1 MGPLPIPVSIAD
13 ASPASPA
20 SPTSRP
26 SRSVV
31 LLDRIEL
38 RFDRAFGQ
46 AGNPWR
52 HLGGLAYFLFW
63 ITAATGIY
71 VYIGFDTRGD
81 GAYASV
87 ERLSSNAFPLG
98 SLARSLHRYASDAL
112 ILVTLV
118 HLVREWVHGR
128 YAHFR
133 RFSWLTGVLALGLLL
148 ASGIGG
154 FWLVWDE
161 LAQYSLVATTEWLD
175 TLPVFDGTLIRNFIA
190 PEAVSDRLFSLLIF
204 LHIGFPLALLA
215 VMWVHVQ
222 RLSQPASRPPRA
234 LGFGTAAALLLLC
247 VVRPVTS
254 GAPAGLDQAPGV
266 LQIDWFYL
274 GIHPFADGFSPL
286 ALWAAAGVFTLLLL
300 GLPYAG
306 RAARVARAPAAV
318 VDLDHCNGCARCFA
332 DCPYAAVTMQPRT
345 DGRAH
350 ARQAVVDADLCA
362 SCGICAGACPSST
375 PFASSARLVTGID
388 MPHAPLHALRT
399 TLEAALARIADGAAA
414 ADDEPRI
421 GDDASAADDEPRI
434 VVFGCDPANGGADLD
449 ALAGPR
455 TATVPLVCAS
465 QLPPSFIEYAL
476 RAGAD
481 GVLVAGCRSGD
492 CGFRLGDRWFDE
504 RLAGARAPHLRA
516 SAPRE
521 RVRVAWVGRGDVR
534 GLVAALQA
542 LRGDL
547 RAGSSRHA
555 APTRPPKRLD
565 RASHRSI
572 AR

>member
-1 MGPLPIPVSIAD
+1 MGPFPIAD
-13 ASPASPA
+13 ALPAW
-20 SPTSRP
+20 RP

-31 LLDRIEL
+31 LLDRIE
-38 RFDRAFGQ
+38 RPFDRAFGQ

-71 VYIGFDTRGD
+71 VYIGFDTRSD
-81 GAYASV
+81 GAWESV
-87 ERLSSNAFPLG
+87 ERLSSNAFTLG
-98 SLARSLHRYASDAL
+98 ALARSLHRYASDAL
-112 ILVTLV
+112 IVVTLA
-118 HLVREWVHGR
+118 HLAREWAHGR

-175 TLPVFDGTLIRNFIA
+175 ALPVFGGTLMRNFIA
-190 PEAVSDRLFSLLIF
+190 PDAVSDRLFSLLIF

-215 VMWVHVQ
+215 ALWVHVQ
-222 RLSQPASRPPRA
+222 RLSHPATRPPRA
-234 LGFGTAAALLLLC
+234 LGFGTLAALLLLC

-254 GAPAGLDQAPGV
+254 GAPAGLDRVPGV
-266 LQIDWFYL
+266 VQVDWFYL
-274 GIHPFADGFSPL
+274 AIHPFADAFSPF
-286 ALWAAAGVFTLLLL
+286 ALWIAAGGVTLVLL

-306 RAARVARAPAAV
+306 RAARTRRPAAAV
-318 VDLDHCNGCARCFA
+318 VDPDHCNGCARCFD
-332 DCPYAAVTMQPRT
+332 DCPYAAVTMQPRS

-350 ARQAVVDADLCA
+350 ARQAVVDAALCA

-375 PFASSARLVTGID
+375 PFASSERLATGID
-388 MPHAPLHALRT
+388 MPQAPLDALRS
-399 TLEAALARIADGAAA
+399 TLEAALLRLGHDAAPA
-414 ADDEPRI
+414 E
-421 GDDASAADDEPRI
+421 DEPRI
-434 VVFGCDPANGGADLD
+434 VVFGCDPAHGGADLTTLGG
-449 ALAGPR
+449 AR
-455 TATVPLVCAS
+455 IATVSLACAA

-481 GVLVAGCRSGD
+481 GVLVAGCRIGD

-504 RLAGARAPHLRA
+504 RLAGTRAPHLRA
-516 SAPRE
+516 SAPRD
-521 RVRVAWVGRGDVR
+521 RVRVAWVGRG
-534 GLVAALQA
+534 GAHELVAALQA
-542 LRGDL
+542 LRDAV
-547 RAGSSRHA
+547 RA
-555 APTRPPKRLD
+555 APVRGVAPTLLPKRLD

-572 AR
+572 VR